1 MKRFRI
7 SGLVGLAKRVRQEL
21 AGPVSP
27 ERLAQIRWDVQDT
40 IRTIEQTL
48 RDKGVRAQDLPAPS
62 RKAHQFLKSL
72 DLDAVVTQEMSS
84 ASSFPPESVSFR
96 GLHGHFDSLLDRLAR
111 ATQSSWRGRPALGKQ
126 GQPCPERS
134 RRDGLPTQGLEG
146 DPKRDTSRLGTQALA
161 TQLEEVYHQIKSDSE
176 SIEHEVRAQ
185 HVRPEQLKKQAREMR
200 GWLAYFSQ
208 RENFDAYCAAV
219 RRAEPAF
226 RAASL
231 WSTRRTFDILVHFRP
246 LRGMYHIV
254 GYSDWALVQLPTP
267 AICFDEE
274 ILRSA
279 ARIAFKKGGDRQLV
293 HEAAAGES
301 YRRIA
306 SVLEQL
312 GGVVTQARGL
322 HHDLDASFD
331 RVNAE
336 YFDGAMSR
344 PHLVWSRTFAT
355 RKFGHYDHAHDT
367 IMVNMVLD
375 RASIPEFA
383 VDFIVYHELLHK
395 HLGVTWKNNRI
406 AAHTPELAERE
417 RQFQHYDQAKIV
429 LRKLASER

>member
-40 IRTIEQTL
+40 IKTVEQTL
-48 RDKGVRAQDLPAPS
+48 RDKHVRAQDLPAPS
-62 RKAHQFLKSL
+62 RKAHQFLKGL
-72 DLDAVVTQEMSS
+72 DLDSVVTQEMSS

-96 GLHGHFDSLLDRLAR
+96 GLKGHFDGLLDRLAH
-111 ATQSSWRGRPALGKQ
+111 AAQSSWRGRPALGKRDRDSRATPEEQ
-126 GQPCPERS
+126 GQ
-134 RRDGLPTQGLEG
+134 DGLATQGLE
-146 DPKRDTSRLGTQALA
+146 ALA
-161 TQLEEVYHQIKSDSE
+161 TQREEVYNQIKSDSE

-185 HVRPEQLKKQAREMR
+185 HVRPEQLRKPAREMR
-200 GWLAYFSQ
+200 GWFAYFSR

-219 RRAEPAF
+219 RKAVPAF
-226 RAASL
+226 RANSVWQARKSI
-231 WSTRRTFDILVHFRP
+231 TVVVHFRP
-246 LRGMYHIV
+246 LRGMYHIR
-254 GYSDWALVQLPTP
+254 GYPDTILVHLPTP
-267 AICFDEE
+267 MICFDERL
-274 ILRSA
+274 LRSVA
-279 ARIAFKKGGDRQLV
+279 QIAFKKGGDRKLV
-293 HEAAAGES
+293 HDAAAGES
-301 YRRIA
+301 YRKIA
-306 SVLEQL
+306 SALEQL

-336 YFDGAMSR
+336 YFNGAMSR

-367 IMVNMVLD
+367 IMLNMVLD
-375 RASIPEFA
+375 RQTVPEFA
-383 VDFIVYHELLHK
+383 IDLIVYHELLHK
-395 HLGVTWKNNRI
+395 QLGVTWKNNRI
-406 AAHTPELAERE
+406 AAHTPELKEKE
-417 RQFQHYDQAKIV
+417 QTFKHYDQAKVV

>member
-48 RDKGVRAQDLPAPS
+48 RDRRVRAQDLPAPS
-62 RKAHQFLKSL
+62 RKAYQLLKSL
-72 DLDAVVTQEMSS
+72 DLDAVVTREMSS

-96 GLHGHFDSLLDRLAR
+96 GLQSHFDGLLDRLAR
-111 ATQSSWRGRPALGKQ
+111 QRDRAAL
-126 GQPCPERS
+126 E
-134 RRDGLPTQGLEG
+134 DIYT
-146 DPKRDTSRLGTQALA
+146 
-161 TQLEEVYHQIKSDSE
+161 QIKSDSE
-176 SIEHEVRAQ
+176 SVEHEVRAQ
-185 HVRPEQLKKQAREMR
+185 HVRPEQLKKRAREMR

-226 RAASL
+226 RAASI
-231 WSTRRTFDILVHFRP
+231 WSTRKSFEILVHFRP
-246 LRGMYHIV
+246 LRGMYRIV
-254 GYSDWALVQLPTP
+254 GYHDWALVQLPTP
-267 AICFDEE
+267 ALCFDERVVRAMA
-274 ILRSA
+274 L
-279 ARIAFKKGGDRQLV
+279 IAFKKGGDRQLV
-293 HEAAAGES
+293 HDAAAGEP
-301 YRRIA
+301 YREIA
-306 SVLEQL
+306 ATLEQL
-312 GGVVTQARGL
+312 GGVVTLARGL

-336 YFDGAMSR
+336 YFHGAMSR

-367 IMVNMVLD
+367 IMINMVLD
-375 RASIPEFA
+375 RATVPEFA
-383 VDFIVYHELLHK
+383 IDLIVYHELLHK

-406 AAHTPELAERE
+406 AAHTPELKEKEQA
-417 RQFQHYDQAKIV
+417 FKHYEQAKVV
-429 LRKLASER
+429 LRKVASER

>member
-40 IRTIEQTL
+40 IRTIEQAL

-62 RKAHQFLKSL
+62 RKAYPFLKGL

-96 GLHGHFDSLLDRLAR
+96 GLKGHFDGLLDRLAR
-111 ATQSSWRGRPALGKQ
+111 AAPSSWRGRPALGKQ

-134 RRDGLPTQGLEG
+134 RRDGLATQGLEG

-161 TQLEEVYHQIKSDSE
+161 TQMEEVYHQIKSNSE
-176 SIEHEVRAQ
+176 GIEHEVRAQ
-185 HVRPEQLKKQAREMR
+185 QVRPEQLKKHAREMR

-208 RENFDAYCAAV
+208 RENFEAYCAAV

-231 WSTRRTFDILVHFRP
+231 WSTRKSFEILVHFRP

-254 GYSDWALVQLPTP
+254 GYADWALVQLPTP

-293 HEAAAGES
+293 HEAAAGEP
-301 YRRIA
+301 YRQIA

-336 YFDGAMSR
+336 YFDGAMNR

-367 IMVNMVLD
+367 IMINMTLD
-375 RASIPEFA
+375 RATIPEFA

-395 HLGVTWKNNRI
+395 HLGVTWRNNRI

-429 LRKLASER
+429 LRKLASDR